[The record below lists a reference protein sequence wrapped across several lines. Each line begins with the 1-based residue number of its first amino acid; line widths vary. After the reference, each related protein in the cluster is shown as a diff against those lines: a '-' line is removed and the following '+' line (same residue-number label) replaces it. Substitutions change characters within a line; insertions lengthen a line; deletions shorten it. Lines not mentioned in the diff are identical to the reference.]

1 MIARRSLLQLPLT
14 GLAAAAPA
22 LTTGLC
28 DDQPLLR
35 STPEAAGAGA
45 RRWIHTAWDLAQ
57 RGIDLYALWIGRARQ
72 HGMSPWISMRMNP
85 LFLSLMEVLEIH
97 RQQIERY
104 GGSVGLGEA
113 RWGSVGLGGNT

>member
-85 LFLSLMEVLEIH
+85 LFLSLMEVREIH

-104 GGSVGLGEA
+104 GLGGA